1 MSDTKPKSTPDVAI
15 QNSSSCSKPISLK
28 QVKAKAEEEAIRASV
43 LQFPKNMSL
52 VARQLDV
59 SRATLYRLM
68 AKYNI

>member
-1 MSDTKPKSTPDVAI
+1 MSDNKPKSTPDVAI
-15 QNSSSCSKPISLK
+15 QNSSSKPTSLK

-43 LQFPKNMSL
+43 LLFPKNMSL
-52 VARQLDV
+52 VARQLSV